1 MGAMDEI
8 LPKVMLE
15 TIQIFLVIIGVLC
28 MVVAVNNW
36 MLIPLT
42 VLFIMFFIVRS
53 SYLRTIQSVKRI
65 EGISKYL
72 VIEKF

>member
-1 MGAMDEI
+1 MDEI

-15 TIQIFLVIIGVLC
+15 TIQIFPVIIGVLC

>member
-1 MGAMDEI
+1 MDEI